1 MPDDGRSSGLP
12 RPGGAGAKRSTAAL
26 RSLEGEGPND
36 RATPP
41 LLPPPFLAVGA
52 RRGAKDHRRAEEV
65 RAALAA
71 AVAIFRTDPNA
82 LTQLVDARA
91 VAGERHLASALAR
104 AARARAQGRSHLA
117 DPGAE
122 FLLYLSGT
130 DQFPGAVARA
140 GIRDDSRELVLVL
153 SPPGDVHGLLVRTEL
168 EEDPSV
174 FPRAPDEAV
183 LERVG
188 IDRASL
194 QLVPRGRWEL
204 LAIEAGALVDL
215 PRAGGQGRG
224 KG

>member
-1 MPDDGRSSGLP
+1 MPDVGRPSGPPRLGGAHETRSSGAPL
-12 RPGGAGAKRSTAAL
+12 
-26 RSLEGEGPND
+26 SLEGEGPSE
-36 RATPP
+36 RTPTP

-52 RRGAKDHRRAEEV
+52 RRGARDRRSGEEV

-71 AVAIFRTDPNA
+71 AAAIFRTDPKA
-82 LTQLVDARA
+82 LTQLVDAHA

-104 AARARAQGRSHLA
+104 AARARAEGRSHLA

-140 GIRDDSRELVLVL
+140 GIRDDSREMVLVL

-174 FPRAPDEAV
+174 YPRTPDEAV

-188 IDRASL
+188 VERASL
-194 QLVPRGRWEL
+194 QRVSRDRWEL
-204 LAIEAGALVDL
+204 LAIEVGALVDL